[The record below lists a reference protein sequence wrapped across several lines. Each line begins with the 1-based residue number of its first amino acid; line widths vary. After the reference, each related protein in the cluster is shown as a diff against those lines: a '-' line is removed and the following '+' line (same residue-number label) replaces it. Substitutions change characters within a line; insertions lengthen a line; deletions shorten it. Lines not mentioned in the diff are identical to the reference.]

1 MDIMPPTVVGEFHA
15 RRRANFVEPY
25 DRRIREWI
33 EIPPG
38 WEKPRRAASKDRIGA
53 TSTRAARAEDL
64 DGLIVHV
71 ELVEPPERGR
81 AGVGRVLE
89 VLGRREDFGVDVEM
103 VIRKHGLPHAFPE
116 SVLVE
121 AQNLAIGAGRAT
133 LEGRRDFR
141 DLEVVTIDGETARDF
156 DDAVWVDRLSD
167 GAFALHVHV
176 ADVAHYVRPGSPI
189 DVEARLRGTSVY
201 FPDRAVPML
210 PLELSTGLCSLK
222 PGEDRPALS
231 VLLTIDR
238 HGDVL
243 AQEFTRGLIRSVAR
257 MTYTAVQG
265 ALDGD
270 AEATARYETL
280 APRFRLMEELARIL
294 NHRRER
300 RGSIDF
306 DLPEPVIDFGEAGQM
321 TGIRRA
327 PRLMAHRIIEE
338 FMLAANEAVA
348 SHLAHL
354 DIPLLYRIHELPDA
368 ARVAE
373 FEETAARFGYSL
385 GFAGVPVKRFP
396 MVDRKRDGRKIRK
409 DLVLADER
417 LVVTSR
423 HYQRLA
429 AKLEGKPEERILNY
443 LMLRSLKQ
451 ARYAAENAGHFALAS
466 KTYAHFTSPIRRYPD
481 LIVHRILSSTLDGA
495 RGTRYEM
502 DQLRSMG
509 AETSLAERRA
519 ADAERELMSW
529 KKAKFMAGR
538 LGDHFHSLVVHTA
551 KFGFFVELEEYFV
564 EGLVPI
570 ETLPGGR
577 YYYHENTRRIV
588 NPRTRREYSIGDRLE
603 VRLDRVEAGEGKLQF
618 SVIEP
623 ERAARG
629 RRRS

>member
-1 MDIMPPTVVGEFHA
+1 MDIVPQTVVGEFHA
-15 RRRANFVEPY
+15 RRHANFVEPY

-38 WEKPRRAASKDRIGA
+38 WERPRRAASKDRIGTA
-53 TSTRAARAEDL
+53 STRAAKAEDL

-71 ELVEPPERGR
+71 ELVEPPDRGR

-89 VLGRREDFGVDVEM
+89 VLGRRDDFGVDVEM
-103 VIRKHGLPHAFPE
+103 VIRKHGLPHTFPA

-121 AQNLAIGAGRAT
+121 AQNLAISAGRAT
-133 LEGRRDFR
+133 AEGRRDFR
-141 DLEVVTIDGETARDF
+141 DLDVVTIDGETARDF
-156 DDAVWVDRLSD
+156 DDAVWVDRLPD
-167 GAFALHVHV
+167 GAFTLHVHV

-210 PLELSTGLCSLK
+210 PLELSTDLCSLK
-222 PGEDRPALS
+222 PDEDRPALS

-243 AQEFTRGLIRSVAR
+243 SQEFTRGLIRSVAR
-257 MTYTAVQG
+257 MTYTAVQDV
-265 ALDGD
+265 LDGD
-270 AEATARYETL
+270 AEATARYERL

-294 NHRRER
+294 NLRRER

-306 DLPEPVIDFGEAGQM
+306 DLPEPIIDFDEAGM
-321 TGIRRA
+321 MIGIRRA

-354 DIPLLYRIHELPDA
+354 DIPLLYRIHEPPDA
-368 ARVAE
+368 SRVAE
-373 FEETAARFGYSL
+373 FEEIAARFGYSL
-385 GFAGVPVKRFP
+385 GFAGVPMKRFP

-451 ARYAAENAGHFALAS
+451 ARYAAENVGHFALAA
-466 KTYAHFTSPIRRYPD
+466 KTYTHFTSPIRRYPD

-502 DQLRSMG
+502 DQLRSIG

-529 KKAKFMAGR
+529 KKAKFMAER
-538 LGDHFHSLVVHTA
+538 MGDHFHGLVVHTA
-551 KFGFFVELEEYFV
+551 KFGFFVELREYFV

-577 YYYHENTRRIV
+577 YHYHENTRRIV
-588 NPRTRREYSIGDRLE
+588 NPRTRREFSIGDRLE

-618 SVIEP
+618 SVVEP